1 MSAAGKR
8 HLARVVTMG
17 CIACRKIFG
26 SHVLTPAEAHHVREG
41 RRPRNDE
48 EVLPFCPP
56 HHRTGNGDP
65 EVKDWT
71 IHFHKRAL
79 LAAMGAISEQEL
91 LDEINFQLL
100 ETTG

>member
-8 HLARVVTMG
+8 HLARVVAMK

-26 SHVLTPAEAHHVREG
+26 DHVETAAEAHHVREG

-48 EVLPFCPP
+48 EVLPLCPF
-56 HHRTGNGDP
+56 HHRLGDL
-65 EVKDWT
+65 T

-79 LAAMGAISEQEL
+79 LAAMGVGSEQEL
-91 LDEINFQLL
+91 LDEIRTQLL
-100 ETTG
+100 ETTE